1 MVTKDGDHS
10 EGGEEN
16 IAEATLD
23 KLLKKVSDLSAK
35 AIEGFKG
42 HVGGKSGESS
52 TEIETSNAEA
62 GENSGSRHEKLVAEG
77 GVQLG
82 TGLEEAVVDNVEGGV
97 QLGTGLEEDEVVP
110 GNVEGYVE
118 LFDNG
123 PGLSDI
129 SGGESSG
136 IRSIHGSSDEDED
149 YVEESSES
157 DCDESVDEESREIGG
172 DNSDVEGDNSDEEGD
187 EVDDAEVD
195 DVIIPAEIRGEGIE
209 HNMEGNAVVFEV
221 GMSFL
226 DKAN

>member
-1 MVTKDGDHS
+1 MRCYIDVK
-10 EGGEEN
+10 EAEE
-16 IAEATLD
+16 E
-23 KLLKKVSDLSAK
+23 VW
-35 AIEGFKG
+35 
-42 HVGGKSGESS
+42 
-52 TEIETSNAEA
+52 EIEDEDDD
-62 GENSGSRHEKLVAEG
+62 K
-77 GVQLG
+77 
-82 TGLEEAVVDNVEGGV
+82 D
-97 QLGTGLEEDEVVP
+97 EEDEVVP

-157 DCDESVDEESREIGG
+157 DCDESVDEESGEIGG
-172 DNSDVEGDNSDEEGD
+172 DNSDNSDEEGD
-187 EVDDAEVD
+187 EVDDAELD

-226 DKAN
+226 DKAELRRSLDTFAIRNGVNLRVFMSNKSKILVTCEVDCPFKLYASKVAGEVGYTLRTL